1 MSDNNSKKVNF
12 SDKIKIHHNNDLL
25 DDEIERIHLL
35 GSNNATSSTV
45 LNVIVFYFN
54 KIMDINENLLQKKL
68 LYAYIEL
75 DKKIIYMQ
83 HSHAHKD

>member
-35 GSNNATSSTV
+35 SSNNATSSTV

-54 KIMDINENLLQKKL
+54 KIIDINENLLQKKL
-68 LYAYIEL
+68 LYAYMN
-75 DKKIIYMQ
+75 KTRK
-83 HSHAHKD
+83 